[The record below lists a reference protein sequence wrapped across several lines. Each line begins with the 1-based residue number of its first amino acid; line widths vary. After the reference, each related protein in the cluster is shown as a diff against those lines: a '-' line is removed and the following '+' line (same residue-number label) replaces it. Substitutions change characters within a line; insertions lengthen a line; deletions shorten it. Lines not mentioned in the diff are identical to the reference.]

1 MLDANNTALVIIDVQ
16 GKLAQIMA
24 DKDTLFSNLETMV
37 KGAAI
42 LDLPTLW
49 VEQLPDKL
57 GGTIAEI
64 SDNLPNKEPIVKNT
78 FSAYQ
83 TAEFVSA
90 LEATGC
96 KSVLVVGIEA
106 HICVYQ
112 TVMNLLDAGYGVE
125 IITDAVSSRN
135 VQNKTIALNK
145 MQQAGA
151 QLSCTEMV
159 LFELQAVAQGERFKQ
174 ILKIIK

>member
-24 DKDTLFSNLETMV
+24 DKSALFSSLETMV

-57 GGTIAEI
+57 GGTITEI
-64 SDNLPNKEPIVKNT
+64 SENLPNQEPIVKNT

-96 KSVLVVGIEA
+96 KNVLVVGIEA

-125 IITDAVSSRN
+125 VITDAVSSRN